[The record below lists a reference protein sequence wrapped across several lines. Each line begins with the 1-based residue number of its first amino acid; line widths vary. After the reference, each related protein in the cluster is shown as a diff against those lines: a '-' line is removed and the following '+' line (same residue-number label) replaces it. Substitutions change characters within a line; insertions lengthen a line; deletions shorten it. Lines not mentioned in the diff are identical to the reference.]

1 MSYEGNCLCG
11 NVKFSFEYDPMMHFQ
26 CHCTMCQ
33 RAFGTTSNALVLP
46 EDELTIDGEL
56 KRYSM
61 TGGSGNGY
69 HFNFCPNCG
78 VTIYGKPD
86 LLDGLIYVPAGLLHD
101 KIPFK
106 PTVELWTDDKA
117 KWLKQAETIENSFVD
132 NGTVERLGELLEN
145 LDQRE

>member
-1 MSYEGNCLCG
+1 MSYEGKCLCG

-46 EDELTIDGEL
+46 EDELTIEGEL

-61 TGGSGNGY
+61 TG
-69 HFNFCPNCG
+69 
-78 VTIYGKPD
+78 
-86 LLDGLIYVPAGLLHD
+86 
-101 KIPFK
+101 
-106 PTVELWTDDKA
+106 ELWTDDKA
-117 KWLKQAETIENSFVD
+117 KWLKQADTIENSFVD